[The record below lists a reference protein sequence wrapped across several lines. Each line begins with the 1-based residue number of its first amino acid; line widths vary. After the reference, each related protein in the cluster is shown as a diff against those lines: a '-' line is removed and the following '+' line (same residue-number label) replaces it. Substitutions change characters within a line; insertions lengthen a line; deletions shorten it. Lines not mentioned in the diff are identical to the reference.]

1 MKRHS
6 FLGVI
11 AGSPGIADMLREVTT
26 GTSTGRSESST
37 TLNSPTSWVEIRN
50 PAAHFDQVSRAEG
63 YCVLIGSPRTLAGKA
78 SHRLLASDLLDR
90 YLSEGS
96 GMLTSMAGG
105 FGFVVHDAVKRR
117 TLLAVDRFGI
127 YPIAYRVLDNA
138 LAFGRFADEV
148 AGLLPDGDRI
158 HTQALFDY
166 LYFHVIPGDA
176 TVFKDVHRLEAARCA
191 EFENGKLTV
200 RSYWTPDYAPTDAS
214 FATLLEEF
222 REVMRSSVGN
232 EIDERTTG
240 CYLSGGTDSS
250 SVAGWLGTITGE
262 SPRCFSIGFDAE
274 GYDEMEY
281 ARIAARRY
289 GADHTEYYVTP
300 ADIVRGVPLLAE
312 HYDQPFGNSSALPAY
327 FCARKAH
334 EKGVGV
340 MLAGDGGDEI
350 FGGNTRYAKQK
361 VFEHYFSVPS
371 PLRSG
376 LLEPILLRSPIGK
389 LPVAKKA
396 ASYIQQ
402 ANQGLP
408 DRLQAY
414 NLLHRLGIDRMLT
427 PGALASVQT
436 GHPDAAM
443 REVYARCNDPEV
455 VNRLLAFDLKYTLA
469 DADLPKVVHTC
480 EMGGCEARF
489 PLLSDELVEFA
500 NRLPASL
507 KVKGYRLRYFFKEAS
522 RGFLPDEIITKTKHG
537 FGLPFGTWVVK
548 DPALNRFARDS
559 LSALVDRGFL
569 NSEFVDEL
577 VGVRLAEHAGFYGE
591 AIWILMVL
599 EQWLR
604 VHSPDFRL

>member
-1 MKRHS
+1 
-6 FLGVI
+6 
-11 AGSPGIADMLREVTT
+11 
-26 GTSTGRSESST
+26 
-37 TLNSPTSWVEIRN
+37 
-50 PAAHFDQVSRAEG
+50 
-63 YCVLIGSPRTLAGKA
+63 
-78 SHRLLASDLLDR
+78 
-90 YLSEGS
+90 
-96 GMLTSMAGG
+96 
-105 FGFVVHDAVKRR
+105 
-117 TLLAVDRFGI
+117 
-127 YPIAYRVLDNA
+127 
-138 LAFGRFADEV
+138 
-148 AGLLPDGDRI
+148 
-158 HTQALFDY
+158 
-166 LYFHVIPGDA
+166 
-176 TVFKDVHRLEAARCA
+176 
-191 EFENGKLTV
+191 
-200 RSYWTPDYAPTDAS
+200 
-214 FATLLEEF
+214 
-222 REVMRSSVGN
+222 
-232 EIDERTTG
+232 
-240 CYLSGGTDSS
+240 
-250 SVAGWLGTITGE
+250 
-262 SPRCFSIGFDAE
+262 
-274 GYDEMEY
+274 
-281 ARIAARRY
+281 
-289 GADHTEYYVTP
+289 
-300 ADIVRGVPLLAE
+300 
-312 HYDQPFGNSSALPAY
+312 
-327 FCARKAH
+327 
-334 EKGVGV
+334 